1 MPDFPRALSHI
12 KDIVYGAT
20 DGIITTFAVIA
31 GASGAGLPVS
41 TILIM
46 GFANLLADGFS
57 MASSDYLGSRS
68 EIDLA
73 NKEGRNTSKIPSPVA
88 SAGVTFFAF
97 VVGGLVPL
105 LTYLV
110 SPHES
115 VTFTDTLW
123 ATGGALVVIGALRGM
138 VAKKHFI
145 RTALETVIIGAAAA
159 GIAYGVGGFVE
170 SLVR

>member
-1 MPDFPRALSHI
+1 MAFPKTLSHI

-31 GASGAGLPVS
+31 GASGAGLPVT

-57 MASSDYLGSRS
+57 MASSDYLGTES

-73 NKEGRNTSKIPSPVA
+73 QKEGRSTAYIPSPVA
-88 SAGVTFFAF
+88 SAGVTFLAF
-97 VVGGLVPL
+97 VLGGLVPL
-105 LTYLV
+105 ATYLIA
-110 SPHES
+110 PHTAIS
-115 VTFTDTLW
+115 FKDTLW
-123 ATGGALVVIGALRGM
+123 ATGGALVVVGALRGT
-138 VAKKHFI
+138 VTKKHFI
-145 RTALETVIIGAAAA
+145 RTALETVVIGAVAAS
-159 GIAYGVGGFVE
+159 IAYGVGAFVE

>member
-1 MPDFPRALSHI
+1 MTETPRALSHI

-46 GFANLLADGFS
+46 GFANLMADGFS
-57 MASSDYLGSRS
+57 MASSDYLGSQS

-73 NKEGRNTSKIPSPVA
+73 NKEGRDTSKIPSPVT

-97 VVGGLVPL
+97 VIGGLVPL

-145 RTALETVIIGAAAA
+145 RTALETVVIGAAAA
-159 GIAYGVGGFVE
+159 AIAYGVGSFVE